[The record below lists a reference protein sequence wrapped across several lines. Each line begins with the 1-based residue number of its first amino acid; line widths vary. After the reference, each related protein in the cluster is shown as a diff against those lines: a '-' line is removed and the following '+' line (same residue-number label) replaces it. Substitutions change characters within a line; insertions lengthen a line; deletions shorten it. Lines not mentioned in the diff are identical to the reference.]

1 MTAIDLFVRGGGVF
15 LLLLIT
21 GLNLR
26 DWGRLSNVR
35 LGALLAAGAA
45 AYLIETAPG
54 FRAVAGL
61 WSLPLFLLMAGDSVV
76 FWLVAWSLFDDG
88 FRLRGWQA
96 GLWLAVAGT
105 AGANA
110 FVLGPLHLAVANRI
124 DQGLNAL
131 DLVFAALAV
140 GQALSSWRDD
150 LVERRRHVRVA
161 VVIGGA
167 AFIVLHA
174 AVTATTRGGQAG
186 GDLADS
192 AGLLVVAS
200 AIAWSLLGVRS
211 EAAVVPSRSIPSAT
225 SEDGLLLARL
235 ERLMSE
241 DRLYR
246 EPRLSIAD
254 VARRTALPEYRLRR
268 LINRGIGAR
277 NFAAYVNGFRLA
289 EVKAALAD
297 PSQAEV
303 PVLTIA
309 LDAGFGSLGPFN
321 RAFRADTGTTPT
333 DYRRGAVTSAKTA
346 GRISNSA

>member
-1 MTAIDLFVRGGGVF
+1 MAAIDVFVRGGGV
-15 LLLLIT
+15 LVLLLIA

-26 DWGRLSNVR
+26 DWGRLTGVR
-35 LGALLAAGAA
+35 LGACLAAGAA

-54 FRAVAGL
+54 FRAATGL
-61 WSLPLFLLMAGDSVV
+61 WSLPLFILMAGDSVV
-76 FWLVAWSLFDDG
+76 FWLVALTLFDDG

-96 GLWLAVAGT
+96 ALWGALAGT
-105 AGANA
+105 AAVNA
-110 FVLGPLHLAVANRI
+110 FVLGPSHLAVAGQI

-131 DLVFAALAV
+131 DLIFAALAV
-140 GQALSSWRDD
+140 GQALASWRDD
-150 LVERRRHVRVA
+150 LVERRRHVRIA

-167 AFIVLHA
+167 AFIILHA
-174 AVTATTRGGQAG
+174 TVTASTRGGASS

-192 AGLLVVAS
+192 VGLLVVAVV
-200 AIAWSLLGVRS
+200 IAWGLLGVRS
-211 EAAVVPSRSIPSAT
+211 ERSRVPSKPALAAT
-225 SEDGLLLARL
+225 PEDSLLLARL
-235 ERLMSE
+235 ERLVTE
-241 DRLYR
+241 ERLYR

-254 VARRTALPEYRLRR
+254 LARRMALPEYRLRR
-268 LINRGIGAR
+268 LINQGIGAR

-297 PSQAEV
+297 PTQAEV

-321 RAFRADTGTTPT
+321 RAFRAATGTTPT
-333 DYRRGAVTSAKTA
+333 DYRRGAVASEKTA

>member
-1 MTAIDLFVRGGGVF
+1 MAAIDLFVRGGGVF
-15 LLLLIT
+15 ALLLIA

-26 DWGRLSNVR
+26 DWGRLTGVR
-35 LGALLAAGAA
+35 LGAFLAAGAA

-54 FRAVAGL
+54 FRAATGV
-61 WSLPLFLLMAGDSVV
+61 WSLPLFVLMAGDSVV

-88 FRLRGWQA
+88 FRLRAWQA

-105 AGANA
+105 AGVNG
-110 FVLGPLHLAVANRI
+110 FVLGPSHLAVADTI
-124 DQGLNAL
+124 DQGLNGL
-131 DLVFAALAV
+131 DLIFAALAV
-140 GQALSSWRDD
+140 GQAIASWRDD
-150 LVERRRHVRVA
+150 LVERRRHVRIA

-167 AFIVLHA
+167 AFIVLHT
-174 AVTATTRGGQAG
+174 AVTAATRGGEAG

-192 AGLLVVAS
+192 AGLLAVA
-200 AIAWSLLGVRS
+200 AVIAWGLLGVRP
-211 EAAVVPSRSIPSAT
+211 ERTMAAPKSVAT
-225 SEDGLLLARL
+225 ATPKDTLLLARL
-235 ERLMSE
+235 ERLMTE
-241 DRLYR
+241 ERLYR

-254 VARRTALPEYRLRR
+254 VARRMALPEYRLRW
-268 LINRGIGAR
+268 LINQGLGAR
-277 NFAAYVNGFRLA
+277 NFATYVNGFRLA

-297 PSQAEV
+297 AAQAEV

-321 RAFRADTGTTPT
+321 RAFRAATGTTPT

>member
-1 MTAIDLFVRGGGVF
+1 MAAIDLFVRGGGVF

-61 WSLPLFLLMAGDSVV
+61 WSLPLFVLMAGDSVV

-88 FRLRGWQA
+88 V

-174 AVTATTRGGQAG
+174 AVTATTRGGGAG
-186 GDLADS
+186 GDLVDS

-200 AIAWSLLGVRS
+200 AIAWSLLGVRP
-211 EAAVVPSRSIPSAT
+211 EPAAGPSRSVPTAK
-225 SEDGLLLARL
+225 SEDSLLLARL

-268 LINRGIGAR
+268 LINQGIGAR

-333 DYRRGAVTSAKTA
+333 DYRRGALTGLKTT
-346 GRISNSA
+346 GRISKSA